1 MGGNSCRS
9 NLVERIFQTVE
20 RNAFTLRVTHTCSP
34 DIGAALKTKVGD
46 DVSPPSL
53 TTAWTTVAIARRP
66 SEEP

>member
-34 DIGAALKTKVGD
+34 DIGAALKDEG
-46 DVSPPSL
+46 
-53 TTAWTTVAIARRP
+53 WR
-66 SEEP
+66 